1 MVYSHPKEKQV
12 EALML
17 EQVQKTV
24 RILPFALLFSA
35 CTWMHGQQPAPAKPA
50 APATLPAKAQAP
62 PAAKQPAPAVTP
74 APAPATAQPAAQE
87 SLKTPPAE
95 LLWSVEPAKD
105 ALPVLPTE
113 SGFASLRSAVIVADR
128 VDLVFEVS
136 SEISRGGRPVNT
148 YRLLSLDRT
157 TGEVKGQK
165 EIQGQTLPSILA
177 ADDDHLLLVNPSV
190 TRLNPDLTESG
201 EKFEEKSHGQ
211 SAFISPDGSVLAHW
225 SGKNTELLDAHT
237 LRFTG
242 VQIKGPEP
250 ISVSKRAI
258 LTTDSFW
265 SNQFP
270 KDLSFITLIDQRS
283 PHLLYRG
290 PCGGRP
296 AFLSETKILST
307 GCGKAAVLDIYGKIL
322 KDIPLAAAFG
332 WFAGVSRDGSRFA
345 ISSSDYPITDPS
357 YAATEVFTIYDA
369 ETYAPVATVAPQTLP
384 DARSWS
390 AFSMDGHAFL
400 SGSAKKLN
408 LYKIP

>member
-1 MVYSHPKEKQV
+1 MVYSHPKEIQA
-12 EALML
+12 EASML
-17 EQVQKTV
+17 KQVQKTV
-24 RILPFALLFSA
+24 GNLPLTLLFIA
-35 CTWMHGQQPAPAKPA
+35 CICAQGQHPAPPTAPLQPAVPDQPK
-50 APATLPAKAQAP
+50 TLPA
-62 PAAKQPAPAVTP
+62 
-74 APAPATAQPAAQE
+74 
-87 SLKTPPAE
+87 E
-95 LLWSVEPAKD
+95 LMWSVEPAKD
-105 ALPVLPTE
+105 AMPILPAE
-113 SGFASLRSAVIVADR
+113 SEYASQRSAVVVGDR

-157 TGEVKGQK
+157 TGEVQGQK
-165 EIQGQTLPSILA
+165 QIQGQTLPSILA
-177 ADDDHLLLVNPSV
+177 TDDDHLLLVHPSV

-201 EKFEEKSHGQ
+201 EKFEEAGHGQ

-225 SGKNTELLDAHT
+225 TGKSTELLDAHT

-242 VQIKGPEP
+242 IQIKGSEP
-250 ISVSKRAI
+250 ISVSKRTI
-258 LTTDSFW
+258 LTNDTFW

-307 GCGKAAVLDIYGKIL
+307 GCGKATVLDLSGRIL
-322 KDIPLAAAFG
+322 KDLPLGAAFG

-345 ISSSDYPITDPS
+345 ISSSDYPISDPS

-384 DARSWS
+384 EARSWS
-390 AFSMDGHAFL
+390 GFSMDGHMFL